1 MKRSV
6 VLLLLFFIGFTSCKS
21 HKNLINTAAIAK
33 KATAKKIARKHV
45 AANFNK
51 KNIEA
56 KFKATYK
63 DAKNQLRFSVQMKL
77 IKDKVIWL
85 KGTKFVTL
93 FKAKI
98 TPTSV
103 SYYSPIKK
111 NYFEGD
117 FSMLKKILGVAINF
131 EQLQNLLLG
140 QAVNNPKKE
149 KQEIVI
155 ENNLY
160 VLSPKNQ
167 QALFKLFFYVN
178 PTHYK
183 LEKQV
188 VLGTSKTE
196 QLTVLYPKYSI
207 KNKIIFPDKII
218 VKAQKGN
225 KHTQIDLN
233 TKSVFFDKKPSI
245 IFKIP
250 STYKPIKL

>member
-1 MKRSV
+1 MKKSIV
-6 VLLLLFFIGFTSCKS
+6 FLLLFFIGFTSCKS
-21 HKNLINTAAIAK
+21 HKNLIKTDAVAK
-33 KATAKKIARKHV
+33 KTAAKKIARKHV
-45 AANFNK
+45 AASFNK

-85 KGTKFVTL
+85 KGTKLVTL

-117 FSMLKKILGVAINF
+117 FSMLKKILGVDINY

-140 QAVNNPKKE
+140 QAINNPKKE
-149 KQEIVI
+149 EQEVVI

-178 PTHYK
+178 PAHYK

-188 VLGTSKTE
+188 VLNASSTQ
-196 QLTVLYPKYSI
+196 QLTVLYPKYSV
-207 KNKIIFPDKII
+207 KNKVLFPDKII
-218 VKAQKGN
+218 VKAQKDN
-225 KHTQIDLN
+225 KNTQIDLN
-233 TKSVFFDKKPSI
+233 TKSVFFDKPLSI
-245 IFKIP
+245 SFKIP
-250 STYKPIKL
+250 STYKPIKI